1 MFPMP
6 LSQQKGKGVT
16 EPGMESKWPTL
27 PPVPAKHRAKEL
39 QAPHLEELAQAAAG
53 PCPVPPQ
60 QPYKECPGGG

>member
-1 MFPMP
+1 MP

-27 PPVPAKHRAKEL
+27 PPVPAEHRAKEL